1 MGLFCMSFN
10 VQPAIHRLTHEGSL
24 VISVFSGPSTASP
37 RVLFPTAR
45 YLQEKKQITCCIQFS
60 VTLLCKLKIFQ
71 EKKKIHPLVPFTTA
85 F

>member
-1 MGLFCMSFN
+1 MSLD

-45 YLQEKKQITCCIQFS
+45 YLQEETNKLLHSVFCDSPKQ
-60 VTLLCKLKIFQ
+60 VKIFQ
-71 EKKKIHPLVPFTTA
+71 EKKLLAINPLFAFTTA